1 MKPFKVVFPV
11 GNKFYYN
18 PKASYGAWL
27 CFDKTVYVLEE
38 HEGKIFIKNSIPEP
52 DHLFDAVPEM
62 FIDNN
67 NLDINIRKLIE
78 KDFQK
83 EFDLFDVVPDGLVLA
98 VQQRCWDNS
107 LNKHYEKNQ
116 WFLAEAGEQYYK
128 FLSELPTTKFLK
140 EGEFIVRV
148 MNPSDEWY
156 DDYDCECHHY
166 NMPDVRETNQVGKR
180 IKSLALSG

>member
-18 PKASYGAWL
+18 PKAIYGAWL

-38 HEGKIFIKNSIPEP
+38 VGGGIFVKNSIPEP
-52 DHLFDAVPEM
+52 ALLFDNVPEM

-98 VQQRCWDNS
+98 IQQRCWDNS

-128 FLSELPTTKFLK
+128 FLLNSPKAKFLK
-140 EGEFIVRV
+140 EGESIVRD
-148 MNPSDEWY
+148 MNSSDEEF
-156 DDYDCECHHY
+156 DDYSCDCHQY
-166 NMPDVRETNQVGKR
+166 NIPDIRETNRNGKCVR
-180 IKSLALSG
+180 TLIRG